1 MLPKSK
7 SPGDRLLASGLVLGL
22 GLGGFL
28 DGIVIHQLLGWHH
41 MLSNWYPPTSPHNEH
56 INMIGDALF
65 HLACWLLTVT
75 GIMLLL
81 RAVPHHGP
89 GSARRLTGWM
99 ITGWGVFNLIEGATD
114 HLILG
119 VHHVRPG
126 PHQLTYDLG
135 FLVVAAVL
143 ILTGAALARGGNGT
157 ASGDQASQGR
167 DSGTANTGD

>member
-1 MLPKSK
+1 M
-7 SPGDRLLASGLVLGL
+7 LGL
-22 GLGGFL
+22 GLGGLL

-41 MLSNWYPPTSPHNEH
+41 MLSSWYPLTLPHNEH
-56 INMIGDALF
+56 INMIADALF

-81 RAVPHHGP
+81 RAAPHHRP
-89 GSARRLTGWM
+89 HSARRLTGWM
-99 ITGWGVFNLIEGATD
+99 IAGWGTFNLIEGVTD

-135 FLVVAAVL
+135 FLAFAAVL

-157 ASGDQASQGR
+157 PSGDQTSPWCDR
-167 DSGTANTGD
+167 GTANSGD